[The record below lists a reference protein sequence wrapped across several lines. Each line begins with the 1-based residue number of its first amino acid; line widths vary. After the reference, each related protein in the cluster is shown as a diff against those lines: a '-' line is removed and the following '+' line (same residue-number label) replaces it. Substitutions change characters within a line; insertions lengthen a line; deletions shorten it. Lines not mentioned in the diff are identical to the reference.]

1 MSSASR
7 EALKIKAVAEIESL
21 ELQLNNKKGTNI
33 PYGAEAVFRHVE
45 SHSYLRG
52 LQKAADSGDGAFTI

>member
-1 MSSASR
+1 M
-7 EALKIKAVAEIESL
+7 AEIESL

-52 LQKAADSGDGAFTI
+52 LQKAADSGDGAFTIEVSP